1 MRSGR
6 EVKNVIRDD
15 GDREIGLGCV
25 IEKES
30 ALGRKI
36 MCVKV
41 RI

>member
-1 MRSGR
+1 MYGIPT
-6 EVKNVIRDD
+6 V
-15 GDREIGLGCV
+15 GGIGPRCV

-30 ALGRKI
+30 APGRKI